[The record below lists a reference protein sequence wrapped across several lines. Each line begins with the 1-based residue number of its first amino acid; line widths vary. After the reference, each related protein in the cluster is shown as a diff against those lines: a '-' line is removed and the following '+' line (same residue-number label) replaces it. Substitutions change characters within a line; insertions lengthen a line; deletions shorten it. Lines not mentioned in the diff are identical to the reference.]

1 MAADSDI
8 QLSINIL
15 FDEPCPWGNFDALMR
30 QRGFKL
36 ARNGRQ
42 YEYYSNGVLMFSSSE
57 LDPNR
62 TVTQLTLLLDV
73 PLVTQDERAFER
85 MLDEGIEIAQV
96 VHGRLVDDNGI
107 NLSEAAVISIRQHL
121 DVLYANLEKSG
132 VPSGSS
138 TASRLFS

>member
-1 MAADSDI
+1 
-8 QLSINIL
+8 
-15 FDEPCPWGNFDALMR
+15 
-30 QRGFKL
+30 
-36 ARNGRQ
+36 
-42 YEYYSNGVLMFSSSE
+42 
-57 LDPNR
+57 
-62 TVTQLTLLLDV
+62 
-73 PLVTQDERAFER
+73 